1 MVLAIVLALPSRV
14 QAQAAPA
21 PEQAARLKAAD
32 EAGKRLASELDRLR
46 TQAADLRRAF
56 DADRT
61 RVRFAQD
68 ASGPVSE
75 VFLRHRDA
83 LPAIR
88 DERRQLAE
96 VRASAA
102 RCELDR
108 LDAAEAQDGPL
119 EEVLGRNAAL
129 HAELEAVLVDLD
141 EVTESYRAFLDA
153 QLFWIP
159 DMPAVGRRDVG
170 EALGFLR
177 ASASRE
183 SIASA
188 ADDLRQSVTARPAA
202 WALSTLLV
210 LLLLDRGRDLVVG
223 HGDRDLVGGEAATD
237 APQPVDDGVG
247 L

>member
-1 MVLAIVLALPSRV
+1 MVAAAMSRGRKIMIPNH
-14 QAQAAPA
+14 AAPTSG
-21 PEQAARLKAAD
+21 
-32 EAGKRLASELDRLR
+32 AGDGACHRVRPSGAGAGAGRPGAGAGRLAAELGRLR

-68 ASGPVSE
+68 ASGPVSQ

-102 RCELDR
+102 RCELER
-108 LDAAEAQDGPL
+108 LDASEAQDGPL
-119 EEVLGRNAAL
+119 EEVLARNAAL
-129 HAELEAVLVDLD
+129 HADLEAALVDLD

-159 DMPAVGRRDVG
+159 DMPSFGGRDLG
-170 EALGFLR
+170 EAAGFLR
-177 ASASRE
+177 TAVSTE
-183 SIASA
+183 SLRSA
-188 ADDLRQSVTARPAA
+188 AADLRYSLAARPAGDGPPA
-202 WALSTLLV
+202 ALAAPLPHLL
-210 LLLLDRGRDLVVG
+210 
-223 HGDRDLVGGEAATD
+223 
-237 APQPVDDGVG
+237 
-247 L
+247 